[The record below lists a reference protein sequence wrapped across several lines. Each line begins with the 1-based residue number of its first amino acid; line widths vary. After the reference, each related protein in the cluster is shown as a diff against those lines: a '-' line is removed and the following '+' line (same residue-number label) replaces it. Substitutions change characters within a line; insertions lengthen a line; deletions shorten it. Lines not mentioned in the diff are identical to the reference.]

1 MRRRTLPEQ
10 AYRTLGVSRLDDF
23 ATIRRTWLKQ
33 VRALYPRVLHGDGTE
48 AATREL
54 AALNDA
60 YDSLR
65 WHRPSPAAAATK
77 SPARPRPQPKTQPQ
91 TPPHRPGCAPPL
103 APLQQA
109 APREA
114 LDRFANARDVFA
126 RDGTRTLRHA

>member
-1 MRRRTLPEQ
+1 MRRRSVPEQ

-23 ATIRRTWLKQ
+23 ATIRRTWLKR

-60 YDSLR
+60 YDAMR
-65 WHRPSPAAAATK
+65 RHRPLPEAATRTPAA
-77 SPARPRPQPKTQPQ
+77 PPRPQPHPQP
-91 TPPHRPGCAPPL
+91 PRPDSAPSL
-103 APLQQA
+103 AALQQA

-114 LDRFANARDVFA
+114 LDRFASARDVFA
-126 RDGTRTLRHA
+126 RDGARTLRHA